1 MLIKI
6 REMVSFELSK
16 EIKKD
21 VFHTVTSM
29 GLRKNYESSWGSKP
43 QTFRF
48 HTLMLY
54 HWATETP
61 QWVRSI
67 ILGPTH
73 DKTKKHLSLKSYVV
87 CWISWIHMHIEGKNK
102 LANPP
107 HNFLSFSSS
116 YNMALFV
123 LNMIC
128 KWQNDQKLRQE
139 KTHVSQNN
147 GPGVFW
153 SKLSSTL

>member
-1 MLIKI
+1 M
-6 REMVSFELSK
+6 
-16 EIKKD
+16 
-21 VFHTVTSM
+21 
-29 GLRKNYESSWGSKP
+29 
-43 QTFRF
+43 
-48 HTLMLY
+48 
-54 HWATETP
+54 
-61 QWVRSI
+61 
-67 ILGPTH
+67 
-73 DKTKKHLSLKSYVV
+73 
-87 CWISWIHMHIEGKNK
+87 EGKNK
-102 LANPP
+102 LSNPP

-116 YNMALFV
+116 YNVALFV